1 MKKILFLV
9 GVLAALGT
17 SFTLTA
23 CGGGS
28 STSSNSMSMGDFARG
43 AKEFQLLPNNGMV
56 GTIYA
61 APSAGPTTT
70 LPHGSS
76 IDDAE
81 SVIVSG
87 YYRAGTQRHPMIYTY
102 TKLSDSEYDL
112 SFTHEEEITTEAV
125 SFIRSLGFGTTITD
139 EDGGNFVATNID
151 SLSGLD
157 IHMTFDMNSHLVHVV
172 SSMTVEVQDPEP
184 GEPAFE
190 TEVYKDTYISF
201 RVLPNMY

>member
-23 CGGGS
+23 CGGGG
-28 STSSNSMSMGDFARG
+28 TSSNSMSMGDFARG

-76 IDDAE
+76 IDDAD

-102 TKLSDSEYDL
+102 TKLTDSEYDL

-139 EDGGNFVATNID
+139 EDGGTFVASNID
-151 SLSGLD
+151 SLSGLE
-157 IHMTFDMNSHLVHVV
+157 IHMTFDMDSHLVHVV
-172 SSMTVEVQDPEP
+172 SEMTVEVQDGDPP
-184 GEPAFE
+184 FE
-190 TEVYKDTYISF
+190 TQVYKDTYISF